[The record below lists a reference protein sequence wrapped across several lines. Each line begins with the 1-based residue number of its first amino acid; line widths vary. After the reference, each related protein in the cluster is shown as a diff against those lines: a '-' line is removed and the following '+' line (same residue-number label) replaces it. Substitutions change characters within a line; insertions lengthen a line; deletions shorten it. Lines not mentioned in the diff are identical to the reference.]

1 MILSWRHTRVL
12 ENTVREISTVSVC
25 LFVKSFWNVIAEEWP
40 FDNSSSA
47 RDWLVNIPGIFYSSF
62 NFILFRKN
70 RLLLS
75 EVKATKPRLNKNQYC
90 ENSDHHSGG
99 GESQQSCKMVGE
111 WWCGYCGYDVRVLH
125 LDTSPHPPPSPRGRG
140 GQVRQPGGP
149 AQGTGGGAA
158 GAELDN
164 FDTDVHQYS
173 IYYIV
178 LRPLLKVPKL
188 L

>member
-1 MILSWRHTRVL
+1 MGEVVWWIMILSWRHTRVL

-40 FDNSSSA
+40 FDNSPSA

-75 EVKATKPRLNKNQYC
+75 EVKATKLRLNKNQYC
-90 ENSDHHSGG
+90 ENSDHSGG

-111 WWCGYCGYDVRVLH
+111 
-125 LDTSPHPPPSPRGRG
+125 
-140 GQVRQPGGP
+140 
-149 AQGTGGGAA
+149 
-158 GAELDN
+158 
-164 FDTDVHQYS
+164 
-173 IYYIV
+173 
-178 LRPLLKVPKL
+178 
-188 L
+188 